1 MSVIPKLATSLGK
14 KDEVPNQLLAKEI
27 TQAKDTAA
35 VRELVDNLA
44 NKNVAIVND
53 CIKTLY
59 EVGYIDPQ
67 LIAAYS
73 DVFIRLLFSR
83 NNRLVWGAM
92 ITLSVIAPIVPQK
105 IFESRDR
112 VISAMREGSVITID
126 NGVKVL
132 AYVAAASPDFERE
145 LFSFLINHLKH
156 CRTKEVP
163 QHAESI
169 MVCVNGRNKE
179 LFETVL
185 KDRMTEM
192 TPSQAARIK
201 RLLKQTSGI

>member
-14 KDEVPNQLLAKEI
+14 KDGVPNQLLAKEI
-27 TQAKDTAA
+27 AQSKDSAA
-35 VRELVDNLA
+35 VLELVDNLA
-44 NKNVAIVND
+44 NKNVNIVND

-59 EVGYIDPQ
+59 EIGYIDPQ
-67 LIAAYS
+67 LIAGYS

-83 NNRLVWGAM
+83 NNRLIWGAM

-105 IFESRDR
+105 VFESRDR

-132 AYVAAASPDFERE
+132 AQVAAASPTFELE
-145 LFSFLINHLKH
+145 LFPYLLDHLKR

-163 QHAESI
+163 QHAESTLI
-169 MVCVNGRNKE
+169 CINGRNKE
-179 LFETVL
+179 AFEAVL
-185 KDRMTEM
+185 RDRMAEM
-192 TPSQAARIK
+192 TPSQSARIK
-201 RLLKQTSGI
+201 RLLKQLETR

>member
-27 TQAKDTAA
+27 AQSKDSAA
-35 VRELVDNLA
+35 VRELADNLT

-53 CIKTLY
+53 CIKPLY

-67 LIAAYS
+67 LIAGYS
-73 DVFIRLLFSR
+73 DVFIRVLFSR

-92 ITLSVIAPIVPQK
+92 IALSVIAPIVPQK

-112 VISAMREGSVITID
+112 VISAIREGSVITID

-145 LFSFLINHLKH
+145 LLPFLIDHLKR

-169 MVCVNGRNKE
+169 MVCVNGGNKE
-179 LFETVL
+179 QFETVL

-192 TPSQAARIK
+192 MPSQAVRIK

>member
-27 TQAKDTAA
+27 AQSKDSAA

-53 CIKTLY
+53 CIKTIY
-59 EVGYIDPQ
+59 EIGYIDPQ
-67 LIAAYS
+67 LIAGYS

-92 ITLSVIAPIVPQK
+92 ITLSVIASIVPQK

-112 VISAMREGSVITID
+112 IISAMREGSVITVD

-132 AYVAAASPDFERE
+132 AYVAAARSDFEQE
-145 LFSFLINHLKH
+145 LFPFLIDHLKR

-169 MVCVNGRNKE
+169 MVCVNGDNKE
-179 LFETVL
+179 EFENVL
-185 KDRMTEM
+185 KERITEM
-192 TPSQAARIK
+192 IPSQVVRIK
-201 RLLKQTSGI
+201 RLLKQTRGF

>member
-27 TQAKDTAA
+27 AQAKDTAA

-44 NKNVAIVND
+44 NNNVAIAND

-67 LIAAYS
+67 LIADYS
-73 DVFIRLLFSR
+73 DLFIQLLFSC

-92 ITLSVIAPIVPQK
+92 IILSVIAPIVPQK
-105 IFESRDR
+105 IFESRER
-112 VISAMREGSVITID
+112 VFSAMHEGSVITVD

-132 AYVAAASPDFERE
+132 AHVAAAKTDFEQE
-145 LFSFLINHLKH
+145 LFPFLIGHLKR
-156 CRTKEVP
+156 CRSKEVP

-169 MVCVNGRNKE
+169 MVCINDRNKG
-179 LFETVL
+179 LFEAVL
-185 KDRMTEM
+185 KDRMTEL

-201 RLLKQTSGI
+201 RLLKQTSVL